1 MDEVFEAVIVAHDAE
16 PGFLGFDDDFVTQE
30 EKHKSKREKRQSKQV
45 LQELKGV
52 LVGKQKE
59 WEVREARAVAR
70 QKNVD
75 KEDEDTKLTDEDHNT
90 ETEGYLSVPQSL
102 MKTNILGK

>member
-1 MDEVFEAVIVAHDAE
+1 MDEVFEAVIVAQDAD

-45 LQELKGV
+45 LQELKSV

-70 QKNVD
+70 QNNVD
-75 KEDEDTKLTDEDHNT
+75 KKDEDTKLTDEDHNT